1 MIIIAAL
8 LYGPVVNT
16 DAFELHRIC
25 GFGLYFRFDGF
36 RVVYAC
42 VSTLMWFSSTLV
54 SGEYFGKGKDLMR
67 YQTLGLITYGATL
80 GVFLSADLY
89 TTFIFFEI
97 MSIASYAYVAHT
109 EKAAALRAAGT
120 YLAVAVIGGLV
131 MLMGLMMLYRIC
143 GTLRLEYLKEA
154 AEEIFKAG
162 VPGSL
167 KELYVA
173 GGLILFGFGAKAG
186 MFPLHIWLPKAHP
199 VAPAPASA
207 LLSGVLTKSGIFGV
221 LVLCLEIF
229 GESFGFGFTVV
240 VLGLITMV
248 TGALLAVF
256 STDLKRTLAC
266 SSVSQIGFILTGIGL
281 VPLLAE
287 ESTLALSGALL
298 YMVNHSLF
306 KLVLF
311 LCAAAVYMKC
321 HKLDLNEIQG
331 FGRDLPVLKILFLIG
346 ALGISGVPLLS
357 GYVAKTL
364 IHEGMVE
371 YIHMSSGGIRT
382 FFKAAEWVY
391 LISGGMTFAY
401 MTKLFWAVFVD
412 KPKKEYGPVAERTA
426 GRAAHLAIVL
436 PAFLIVFLGIGAKL
450 YVGKVVIFMGHF
462 NTAAFDHE
470 QTEILHGLH
479 LFSLENL
486 KGSAIS
492 IAFGIVIFVLI
503 RKFLCRK
510 EADGHMVYLD
520 RWPKFLDIEELIY
533 RPLLLKLFPFL
544 FRSVGVFVAE
554 KLPALIYKRLMAAAS
569 ACAKCVSGFVQSL
582 VDLSDRTVFAPFRV
596 KKADRFK
603 ETRTFLAGEEKR
615 FKVISATL
623 SYGMLLICFGLIF
636 TLIYLLY
643 LLFS

>member
-1 MIIIAAL
+1 
-8 LYGPVVNT
+8 
-16 DAFELHRIC
+16 
-25 GFGLYFRFDGF
+25 
-36 RVVYAC
+36 
-42 VSTLMWFSSTLV
+42 
-54 SGEYFGKGKDLMR
+54 
-67 YQTLGLITYGATL
+67 
-80 GVFLSADLY
+80 
-89 TTFIFFEI
+89 

-109 EKAAALRAAGT
+109 EKAAAMRAAST

-131 MLMGLMMLYRIC
+131 MLMGLAMVDNMC
-143 GTLRLEYLKEA
+143 GTLRLDMIREA
-154 AEEIFKAG
+154 AGEVLRNGTADDR
-162 VPGSL
+162 L
-167 KELYVA
+167 KLYVA

-229 GESFGFGFTVV
+229 NGSQGFGLTIVA
-240 VLGLITMV
+240 LGLVTMV
-248 TGALLAVF
+248 TGAVLAVF
-256 STDLKRTLAC
+256 SVDLKRTLAC

-281 VPLLAE
+281 VPLLGE
-287 ESTLALSGALL
+287 ESTLALSGAML

-331 FGRDLPVLKILFLIG
+331 FGRDLHALKVLFLIG

-357 GYVAKTL
+357 GYVSKTL

-371 YIHMSSGGIRT
+371 YIHMSTGAVHT

-401 MTKLFWAVFVD
+401 MTKLFFAVFVD
-412 KPKKEYGPVAERTA
+412 KPAHEYAPVSERTA
-426 GRAAHLAIVL
+426 GRTAHLAIAL
-436 PAFLIVFLGIGAKL
+436 PAALIVAFGVGAKL
-450 YVGKVVIFMGHF
+450 YAGKFAVYMGHF
-462 NTAAFDHE
+462 NTAQFNTE
-470 QTEILHGLH
+470 QTGVLAGLH

-492 IAFGIVIFVLI
+492 ITIGLAVYVLI

-510 EADGHMVYLD
+510 EADGHIVYLNK
-520 RWPKFLDIEELIY
+520 WPKMLDLEVLVY
-533 RPLLLKLFPFL
+533 RPLLLGFFPFL
-544 FRSVGVFVAE
+544 FKTVGVFIAE
-554 KLPALIYKRLMAAAS
+554 KLPALVFKGVLTAAG
-569 ACAKCVSGFVQSL
+569 ACAKVISNAVQFL
-582 VDLSDRTVFAPFRV
+582 IDTMKRTVFAPFTG
-596 KKADRFK
+596 KKTDRFAGV
-603 ETRTFLAGEEKR
+603 RAFLSGEER
-615 FKVISATL
+615 SFKIISATL